1 MSSDI
6 GRELKPDEMADTIGL
21 PQGRFSRRE
30 IQIQLAKAQVEK
42 ASTEKDMKW
51 YFGTVGVALVVS
63 ILPGVPESLQWLK
76 WIQEYAGFAINP
88 FLILGIYTAYKWFQ
102 YKAEVKFWEPL
113 WQAGGT
119 AFNLNNL
126 REQTVSYYQN
136 LPK

>member
-1 MSSDI
+1 MMSSDI
-6 GRELKPDEMADTIGL
+6 NRELRPDEMADTIGL

-30 IQIQLAKAQVEK
+30 IQIQLAKAQVERGRSRAAAK
-42 ASTEKDMKW
+42 STL
-51 YFGTVGVALVVS
+51 GLAGVLLVVS
-63 ILPGVPESLQWLK
+63 ILPGAPESMI
-76 WIQEYAGFAINP
+76 WIQKLCINM
-88 FLILGIYTAYKWFQ
+88 FYIALALGVFHACEWIRH
-102 YKAEVKFWEPL
+102 KAEIIFWEPL